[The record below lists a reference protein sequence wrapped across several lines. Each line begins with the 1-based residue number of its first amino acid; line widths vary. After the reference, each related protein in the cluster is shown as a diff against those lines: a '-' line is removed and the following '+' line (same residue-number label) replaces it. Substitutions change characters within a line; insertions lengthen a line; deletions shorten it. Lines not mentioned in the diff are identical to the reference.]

1 MSKVVIADSTCL
13 IGLSKIGRLDVLH
26 QLFGHIIVPSAVY
39 HEVVIRGMGR
49 FGAKEVEK
57 AFWVETREVKN
68 KLAVN
73 TLKLL
78 MLGAGEAEAIAL
90 AVEDKADFIILD
102 DWKARQIALQMS
114 LPVIGT
120 VAVLTKAMEK
130 GVIEDFSSVLE
141 DLRKAGF
148 RFPLF

>member
-1 MSKVVIADSTCL
+1 MSKVVIANSTCL
-13 IGLSKIGRLDVLH
+13 IGLGKIGRLDILR

-49 FGAKEVEK
+49 IGAKEVEE
-57 AFWVETREVKN
+57 AAWIETHEVKN
-68 KLAVN
+68 TLAVN

-78 MLGAGEAEAIAL
+78 MIGTGEAEAIAL
-90 AVEDKADFIILD
+90 AVEANADFIILD
-102 DWKARQIALQMS
+102 DWKARQIALGMS

-120 VAVLTKAMEK
+120 VAVLTRAVEK
-130 GVIEDFSSVLE
+130 GFIEDLTSVLQ

>member
-13 IGLSKIGRLDVLH
+13 IGLSKIGRLDILRH
-26 QLFGHIIVPSAVY
+26 LFGHIIVPSAVY
-39 HEVVIRGMGR
+39 HEVVIRGTGR
-49 FGAKEVEK
+49 TGAKEVEN
-57 AFWVETREVKN
+57 ALWIETREVKN

-90 AVEDKADFIILD
+90 AVEDAADFIVLD
-102 DWKARQIALQMS
+102 DWKARQVALELA

-120 VAVLTKAMEK
+120 VAVLTKAMDK
-130 GVIEDFSSVLE
+130 GVIEELSSVLE
-141 DLRKAGF
+141 ELRKAGF